1 METLDLNID
10 NYDYEDILNLFKLN
24 INFGESEL
32 KNAKKQLLNMHPD
45 KSGLDKKYFLFFSSA
60 YKMLYRIFQF
70 RMKAK
75 LSENKDLDYENT
87 DYMIVDED
95 NNKELV
101 KQLRENKTLDPNNF
115 NKWFNN
121 LFEKVK
127 ISNDYEEGGYGDW
140 LKSTEDL
147 NNDNIEINNANAM
160 NEAIERRKEMLK
172 KNVIISHK
180 SIMDYNDNNF
190 CDLTSSSVENYSSG
204 MFSNLQYEDLK
215 KAHIESV
222 IPVTISDL
230 KTSYNNY
237 DEARELRKRQNLTPL
252 SQNEALKYLN
262 NNKSNENIINSRRA
276 YKLLKQEENIERANK
291 EWWSSLKQLK

>member
-1 METLDLNID
+1 
-10 NYDYEDILNLFKLN
+10 
-24 INFGESEL
+24 
-32 KNAKKQLLNMHPD
+32 
-45 KSGLDKKYFLFFSSA
+45 
-60 YKMLYRIFQF
+60 
-70 RMKAK
+70 MKAK

-147 NNDNIEINNANAM
+147 NNDETKINNLHTM
-160 NEAIERRKEMLK
+160 NEEIERKKEILK
-172 KNVIISHK
+172 KNTIVSHK

-190 CDLTSSSVENYSSG
+190 CDLTNSSVESYSSG

-252 SQNEALKYLN
+252 SQNEALDYLN
-262 NNKSNENIINSRRA
+262 NNKNNENIINSRRA